1 MSTMP
6 LWLDALISALV
17 LLGAAI
23 ALAGSMGLL
32 TLPGFFT
39 RMHPPATIATL
50 ACWCILHGAFAFFW
64 WQDGAAPLRLY
75 LIALFLA
82 TTVPITSI
90 FLMRAALSRAR
101 RAGTAVPTS
110 LSGHT
115 TAEEGAAMPSPHR

>member
-6 LWLDALISALV
+6 LWLDALTSALV

-23 ALAGSMGLL
+23 ALTGSAGLL
-32 TLPGFFT
+32 TLPGFFA

-64 WQDGAAPLRLY
+64 WQDGTAPLRLY

-90 FLMRAALSRAR
+90 FLMRAALFRAR
-101 RAGTAVPTS
+101 RAAAAVPAS
-110 LSGHT
+110 LSGQVSPQ
-115 TAEEGAAMPSPHR
+115 EGAAHPSQGR